1 MKEEFKE
8 IENLLNVVKSRIDA
22 HLKFKEEYNKQLAF
36 DFSLFQFFSIGE
48 NKISQVLA
56 FFLDIYQNHG
66 QGDIFLK
73 EFVRTF
79 YGKDIEI
86 KQIENICEKVITK
99 NRRIDVYVQL
109 RDLTIAIENK
119 IWADDQNNQLR
130 DYSNFLER
138 KSQGNYQLLYL
149 NPYGLEPKSKS
160 IDNKLKESLISQ
172 NKLKIIGYKQDIIP
186 LINNWLV
193 ICEADN
199 VSHFLKEFKKYL
211 EIKFLGKNTLNMSKE
226 LREIIYSN
234 EREVQLLVNEYKE
247 IENEVLSK
255 LNTVGKEL
263 DKIYPELSEGIELSK
278 SGLFNWAGSRVYKY
292 SLSKGGN
299 KIWIQFVKE
308 EINLYSNHYL
318 QEGTDTIFKDI
329 LLELGINNHI
339 KINHKLNKTELI
351 NIFLNQ
357 VKIANESFKIYEE
370 RLDIE

>member
-1 MKEEFKE
+1 MKEELIE
-8 IENLLNVVKSRIDA
+8 IEHLLTIVKSRIDA
-22 HLKFKEEYNKQLAF
+22 HLKFKEEYNTQLAF

-56 FFLDIYQNHG
+56 FFLDINQNHG

-73 EFVRTF
+73 EFIKTF
-79 YGKDIEI
+79 YEKDIEI
-86 KQIENICEKVITK
+86 KQIENVCEKVITK
-99 NRRIDVYVQL
+99 NRRIDVYIEL
-109 RDLTIAIENK
+109 KDLTIAIENK

-130 DYSNFLER
+130 DYSNFLEK

-160 IDNKLKESLISQ
+160 IDNTLKESLISQ
-172 NKLKIIGYKQDIIP
+172 NKFKIIGYKQDIIP

-247 IENEVLSK
+247 LENEILSK

-263 DKIYPELSEGIELSK
+263 DKIHLELSEGIELSK
-278 SGLFNWAGSRVYKY
+278 SGLFNWSGARVYKY

-308 EINLYSNHYL
+308 EISLYSGFYL

-329 LLELGINNHI
+329 LLELGINNRI

-357 VKIANESFKIYEE
+357 VKIANESFKKYEKKLE
-370 RLDIE
+370 TE

>member
-1 MKEEFKE
+1 MKEEFIE
-8 IENLLNVVKSRIDA
+8 IERLLNVVKSRIDA

-56 FFLDIYQNHG
+56 FFLDINQNHG

-73 EFVRTF
+73 EFVKTF
-79 YGKDIEI
+79 YEKDIEI
-86 KQIENICEKVITK
+86 KQIENVCEKVITK
-99 NRRIDVYVQL
+99 NRRIDVYIEL
-109 RDLTIAIENK
+109 KDLTIAIENK

-160 IDNKLKESLISQ
+160 IDNTLKESLISQ

-247 IENEVLSK
+247 LENEVLSK

-263 DKIYPELSEGIELSK
+263 DKIHPELSEGIELSK
-278 SGLFNWAGSRVYKY
+278 SGLFNWSGARVYKY

-308 EINLYSNHYL
+308 EISLYSNYYL

-357 VKIANESFKIYEE
+357 VKIANESFKTYEKQLE
-370 RLDIE
+370 IE